1 MSEKET
7 KRFDLNHHIARLLM
21 DEPFFAYVSR
31 TINKSAST
39 AIPTAGV
46 RVNPETAQ
54 FEMLYNPEYLG
65 ALPDNQLAGVL
76 THEFYHI
83 IFEHV
88 TTRIPGGKMHM
99 AWNVAT
105 DLAIN
110 SIIGRKNLP
119 EGCCIPGVDQ
129 FANYPSHLSSEAYY
143 EMLKNDE
150 QFKNKQKQ
158 SGGSGDGEG
167 EDGQAGDSN
176 GQFDAHEGWGEVD
189 PQTVEI
195 AKERLKET
203 MKKAAQECAQSN
215 RWGSISADCRRDIL
229 KRLNP
234 SIDWKKVLR
243 YFCGQAQR
251 ADRTNTIRRI
261 NKRYPYIHS
270 GKKINRVANIA
281 ISIDQSGS
289 VSDQLLA
296 AFYAELNKLS
306 DLATFTV
313 IPFDHRVDE
322 KKVYVWKKGDKKKFE
337 RVLTGG
343 TDFNAPTKYVNEH
356 KFDGHI
362 VVTDGYAPKP
372 KRSNCKRM
380 WILPESYKGR
390 EYFKTKETKVYV
402 KEG

>member
-1 MSEKET
+1 MPNDKMN
-7 KRFDLNHHIARLLM
+7 FDLNHHIARLLM
-21 DEPFFAYVSR
+21 DEPFFAYISR
-31 TINKSAST
+31 TINKAPST

-65 ALPDNQLAGVL
+65 KLPDNQLLGVL
-76 THEFYHI
+76 THEFYHV

-110 SIIGRKNLP
+110 SLIGADNLP
-119 EGCCIPGVDQ
+119 EGCCFPGRDQ
-129 FANYPSHLSSEAYY
+129 FANYPRGLSSEAYY
-143 EMLKNDE
+143 ELLKNDD
-150 QFKNKQKQ
+150 QFKKSQESQGDGQGEDGSEGN
-158 SGGSGDGEG
+158 GGSG
-167 EDGQAGDSN
+167 
-176 GQFDAHEGWGEVD
+176 QFDDHGGWQEID
-189 PQTVEI
+189 SQTVEI

-203 MKKAAQECAQSN
+203 IKKAAQDCAQSN
-215 RWGSISADCRRDIL
+215 RWGSISSECRRDIMS
-229 KRLNP
+229 RLTP
-234 SIDWKKVLR
+234 TIDWKKVLR

-251 ADRTNTIRRI
+251 SDRNNTIRRI

-289 VSDQLLA
+289 VTDSLLA

-306 DLATFTV
+306 DIATFTV

-322 KKVYVWKKGDKKKFE
+322 KKIYVWKKGEKKKLE

-343 TDFNAPTKYVNEH
+343 TDFDAPTRYVNEH

-362 VVTDGYAPKP
+362 IVTDGYAPKP
-372 KRSNCKRM
+372 KRSICKRM

-390 EYFKTKETKVYV
+390 EYFKTNETKVYV
-402 KEG
+402 KE